1 MIRGLFV
8 FLLLTLVCACAA
20 QPGRPSAPTRIVSLS
35 VVTDEILL
43 SLVPRERVVGVSPYA
58 ADALNSHVS
67 TLAKGIPA
75 VQREDTD
82 AILSLQPDLVLSST
96 RTPKEVEDRLR
107 RARVRVARVVTP
119 KGVDDIEAG
128 IRLVA
133 EAVQEAEKGEALIAE
148 MARQAH
154 ELERLPAVGLRAL
167 YYTAGGWTAG
177 RKTSIDVVLRSAG
190 LKNAADLEGHRPVSL
205 EWVLKTNPDLI
216 LVGAGYRGWEG
227 FAASLGRDPRY
238 APLAAVQ
245 RGWVIELPARDLF
258 AISHFTTKAS
268 RELRAQMMQH
278 GILGKPERIVPLTL
292 SASEMLVDLVPRERI
307 AALHEIAGSRA
318 YSNIRDRIEGIRL
331 IAPDVEEVIALRPD
345 LVIVASYA
353 RQEFLHQLQQATLR
367 VVSFT
372 EFQDVEA
379 ILGNILLLG
388 DLVGEPERA
397 EEMVQQ
403 ARQAIQTVRSA
414 IPRGVVPPRVLSL
427 GEAWTVAGKD
437 TGFHSLLS
445 LAGARNLAAEQGI
458 EGFGTISAEQ
468 LVLWDPDLIVVGK
481 EPDSGLS
488 LKQSLRSDPALASL
502 RDKRIVEIPSP
513 YFSCV
518 SQHIVA
524 GLREIVGEVYR

>member
-1 MIRGLFV
+1 M
-8 FLLLTLVCACAA
+8 
-20 QPGRPSAPTRIVSLS
+20 
-35 VVTDEILL
+35 
-43 SLVPRERVVGVSPYA
+43 
-58 ADALNSHVS
+58 
-67 TLAKGIPA
+67 
-75 VQREDTD
+75 
-82 AILSLQPDLVLSST
+82 
-96 RTPKEVEDRLR
+96 
-107 RARVRVARVVTP
+107 
-119 KGVDDIEAG
+119 
-128 IRLVA
+128 
-133 EAVQEAEKGEALIAE
+133 
-148 MARQAH
+148 
-154 ELERLPAVGLRAL
+154 
-167 YYTAGGWTAG
+167 
-177 RKTSIDVVLRSAG
+177 
-190 LKNAADLEGHRPVSL
+190 
-205 EWVLKTNPDLI
+205 
-216 LVGAGYRGWEG
+216 
-227 FAASLGRDPRY
+227 
-238 APLAAVQ
+238 
-245 RGWVIELPARDLF
+245 
-258 AISHFTTKAS
+258 
-268 RELRAQMMQH
+268 
-278 GILGKPERIVPLTL
+278 
-292 SASEMLVDLVPRERI
+292 
-307 AALHEIAGSRA
+307 
-318 YSNIRDRIEGIRL
+318 
-331 IAPDVEEVIALRPD
+331 
-345 LVIVASYA
+345 
-353 RQEFLHQLQQATLR
+353 
-367 VVSFT
+367 VSFT

>member
-1 MIRGLFV
+1 MIRSLFV
-8 FLLLTLVCACAA
+8 LLLLTLVCACTA
-20 QPGRPSAPTRIVSLS
+20 QPARPSAPTRIVSLS

-43 SLVPRERVVGVSPYA
+43 SLVPRERVVGVSPDA

-75 VQREDTD
+75 VEREDTD

-107 RARVRVARVVTP
+107 RARVRVARVATP

-148 MARQAH
+148 MARQAR

-177 RKTSIDVVLRSAG
+177 HQTSIDMVLRYAG

-216 LVGAGYRGWEG
+216 LVGAGYREWVG
-227 FAASLGRDPRY
+227 FAASLRRDPRY
-238 APLAAVQ
+238 APLAAIQ

-278 GILGKPERIVPLTL
+278 GILEKPERIVSLTL
-292 SASEMLVDLVPRERI
+292 SASEMLLDLVSRERI
-307 AALHEIAGSRA
+307 AALHEIADSSA

-331 IAPDVEEVIALRPD
+331 IAPEVEQVIALRPD

-353 RQEFLHQLQQATLR
+353 RQEFLHQLQQATLP

-397 EEMVQQ
+397 EQMVRQ

-427 GEAWTVAGKD
+427 GEAWTVAGKG

-513 YFSCV
+513 HFSCV
-518 SQHIVA
+518 SQYIVA
-524 GLREIVGEVYR
+524 GLREIVGEIYR

>member
-8 FLLLTLVCACAA
+8 LLPLTLVCACTA

-43 SLVPRERVVGVSPYA
+43 SLVPRERVVGVSPNA

-75 VQREDTD
+75 VKREDTD

-96 RTPKEVEDRLR
+96 RTPKEVEDLLR
-107 RARVRVARVVTP
+107 RARVRIARVATP

-133 EAVQEAEKGEALIAE
+133 EAVQETEKGEALIAE

-167 YYTAGGWTAG
+167 YYTVGGWTAG
-177 RKTSIDVVLRSAG
+177 RKTSIDMVLRSAG
-190 LKNAADLEGHRPVSL
+190 LKNAVDFEGHRPVSL

-216 LVGAGYRGWEG
+216 LVGAGYREGVG

-238 APLAAVQ
+238 APLTAVQ
-245 RGWVIELPARDLF
+245 RGWVIELPVRDLF

-268 RELRAQMMQH
+268 RELRAQMMRH
-278 GILGKPERIVPLTL
+278 GILEKPERIVPLTL
-292 SASEMLVDLVPRERI
+292 SASEMLLDLVPRERI
-307 AALHEIAGSRA
+307 AALHEIADSST

-331 IAPDVEEVIALRPD
+331 IAPDVEQVIALRPD

-353 RQEFLHQLQQATLR
+353 RTEFLHQLQQATLP

-372 EFQDVEA
+372 EFQDLEA

-397 EEMVQQ
+397 EQMVWQ

-445 LAGARNLAAEQGI
+445 RAGARNLAAEQGI

-513 YFSCV
+513 HFSCV
-518 SQHIVA
+518 SQYMVA
-524 GLREIVGEVYR
+524 GLREIVGEIYR

>member
-8 FLLLTLVCACAA
+8 LLLLTLVCACTAR
-20 QPGRPSAPTRIVSLS
+20 PGRPSTPTRIVSLS

-43 SLVPRERVVGVSPYA
+43 SLVPRERVVGVSPDA

-67 TLAKGIPA
+67 TLAKGIPV

-82 AILSLQPDLVLSST
+82 AILSLQPELVLSST

-107 RARVRVARVVTP
+107 RARVRVARVATP
-119 KGVDDIEAG
+119 KGVDDIEAA
-128 IRLVA
+128 IRQVA

-154 ELERLPAVGLRAL
+154 ELDQLPAVGLRAL

-177 RKTSIDVVLRSAG
+177 RKTSIDVVLRYAG

-216 LVGAGYRGWEG
+216 LVGAGYREG

-268 RELRAQMMQH
+268 RELRAQMMRD
-278 GILGKPERIVPLTL
+278 GILGKPQRIVPLTL

-307 AALHEIAGSRA
+307 AALHEIADSRT

-331 IAPDVEEVIALRPD
+331 IAPDVEQVIALRPD

-353 RQEFLHQLQQATLR
+353 RQEFLHQLQQATLP

-397 EEMVQQ
+397 EQMVRQ

-458 EGFGTISAEQ
+458 EGIGTISAEQ

-502 RDKRIVEIPSP
+502 RGKRIVEIPSP
-513 YFSCV
+513 HFSCV
-518 SQHIVA
+518 SQYMVA
-524 GLREIVGEVYR
+524 GLREIVGEIYR